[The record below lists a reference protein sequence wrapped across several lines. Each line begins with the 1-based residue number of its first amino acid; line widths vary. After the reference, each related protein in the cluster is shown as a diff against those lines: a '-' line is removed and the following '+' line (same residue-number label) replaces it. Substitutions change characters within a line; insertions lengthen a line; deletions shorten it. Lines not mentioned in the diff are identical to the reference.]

1 LSFAE
6 AVRTVRQRGTFMQEA
21 MPAGLGTMAA
31 IMGLSNAELEQVC
44 QEAAAG
50 EVVAPANFNSP
61 GQVVIAGHTGAVERA
76 IILARDRGAKR
87 AILLPVSAPF
97 HSSLMMPAAQRLE
110 MVLKDVAVGPLSLP
124 VVSNVDAAANQ
135 DSGRVR
141 QLLVS
146 QVSAPVR
153 WDESVT
159 VMAQSGVERFVE
171 IGPGKVLCG
180 LIKRIVKG
188 VATENVQDAAGIK
201 AL

>member
-1 LSFAE
+1 
-6 AVRTVRQRGTFMQEA
+6 
-21 MPAGLGTMAA
+21 
-31 IMGLSNAELEQVC
+31 
-44 QEAAAG
+44 
-50 EVVAPANFNSP
+50 
-61 GQVVIAGHTGAVERA
+61 
-76 IILARDRGAKR
+76 
-87 AILLPVSAPF
+87 
-97 HSSLMMPAAQRLE
+97 
-110 MVLKDVAVGPLSLP
+110 VLKDVAVGPLSLP